1 MINKVYGLLGISA
14 KAGKVF
20 AGTDLVLDEM
30 SKNKVKLVIVAKD
43 TSEKTIKNMKYYCD
57 KNKVELLIY
66 GTIDENSRAI
76 GKKNKA
82 IIAISDSKL
91 ASAIKKEILGGE
103 EFGEN

>member
-82 IIAISDSKL
+82 IIAIRDSKL

>member
-43 TSEKTIKNMKYYCD
+43 TSEKTIKNMKY
-57 KNKVELLIY
+57 LW
-66 GTIDENSRAI
+66 
-76 GKKNKA
+76 
-82 IIAISDSKL
+82 
-91 ASAIKKEILGGE
+91 
-103 EFGEN
+103 